1 MSVWFIIISLLFLVG
16 GWVGD
21 WVLERKNEINAI
33 LNSVEAGVELGKS
46 DGKTWDF
53 HTFIDFAK
61 IKKCFITGIFKLLCE
76 EDWFS
81 QR

>member
-1 MSVWFIIISLLFLVG
+1 MG

-46 DGKTWDF
+46 DVM
-53 HTFIDFAK
+53 DFAK
-61 IKKCFITGIFKLLCE
+61 IKKCFKPGIFKVLWE
-76 EDWFS
+76 KD
-81 QR
+81 